1 MPTEAT
7 DRGGDYVGRGVHE
20 TARIAAAASAGEIIA
35 SRDTLEAA
43 GNASRVLNERSLEL
57 KGLGEPVTVA
67 TVDWSDG

>member
-1 MPTEAT
+1 MRGRQESGTPTLFEQRLQYRNT
-7 DRGGDYVGRGVHE
+7 PLHF
-20 TARIAAAASAGEIIA
+20 

-43 GNASRVLNERSLEL
+43 GNASRVYNERSLDL

>member
-1 MPTEAT
+1 M
-7 DRGGDYVGRGVHE
+7 HE

-43 GNASRVLNERSLEL
+43 GNASRVLNERSLDL